1 MRHTGGVSNPYQP
14 PSSPDPS
21 GPDPYP
27 AYGQPTDPYGPSG
40 GYPGRQTQ
48 PYYQGAYG
56 EPAADHPQ
64 GVLILVLGILGLLVA
79 GILSPVAWV
88 LGSRALKEINAT
100 GVHPRNESMIAAG
113 RILGIIGTVVLVL
126 AVLLGVALV
135 VLFATAAATL
145 GG

>member
-1 MRHTGGVSNPYQP
+1 VSNPYQP

-27 AYGQPTDPYGPSG
+27 AYGRPADPYAPSG
-40 GYPGRQTQ
+40 GYPGYQTQ
-48 PYYQGAYG
+48 PYQQGYG
-56 EPAADHPQ
+56 GPVGDHPQ
-64 GVLILVLGILGLLVA
+64 GVLILVLGIAGLLFA

-88 LGSRALKEINAT
+88 LGNRALREINAT
-100 GVHPRNESMIAAG
+100 GVHPGNESMIAAG